1 MPQISLRRTLS
12 KTFWLTFGSMLTAIG
27 VFFFRFPDNFNFGG
41 VAGASVVL
49 AKILPFSPST
59 INLILSLSLLLL
71 SLALLGKRFTLMTTY
86 VTVVMSGSIS
96 LLDHF
101 LPTQAPLTDEPLLN
115 MVFAIALPGIGAA
128 LLFNMQASGG
138 GTDIIAALI
147 NRITGIQIGNAVLI
161 ADAAIVLASFLV
173 FPIKTAL
180 FSTLGLVLRSF
191 VVGNILESIKLNK
204 YFNII
209 CDDPEPICN
218 YIMNTLGHTATVY
231 RATGAFSHQKKH
243 VILTV
248 MGRHNAILL
257 RRFIKQVEPGAF
269 IMITNTSE
277 IIGKGF
283 MQI

>member
-1 MPQISLRRTLS
+1 MPTISIQRTLN
-12 KTFWLTFGSMLTAIG
+12 KTFWLTFGSLLSAVGIY
-27 VFFFRFPDNFNFGG
+27 FFRFPENFNFGG

-49 AKILPFSPST
+49 SKLLPLRPST
-59 INLILSLSLLLL
+59 VNLILSLGLLLL
-71 SLALLGKRFTLMTTY
+71 SLLFLGKRFTVMTTY
-86 VTVVMSGSIS
+86 VTVVMSGAIS
-96 LLDHF
+96 FLDRF
-101 LPTQAPLTDEPLLN
+101 LPNPTPLTDEPLLN

-138 GTDIIAALI
+138 GTDIIAALL
-147 NRITGIQIGNAVLI
+147 NRITGVQIGNAVLI
-161 ADAAIVLASFLV
+161 ADASIVLGSFFV

-209 CDDPEPICN
+209 CEDPEPICN

-257 RRFIKQVEPGAF
+257 RRFIKEVEPSAF

-283 MQI
+283 IQD